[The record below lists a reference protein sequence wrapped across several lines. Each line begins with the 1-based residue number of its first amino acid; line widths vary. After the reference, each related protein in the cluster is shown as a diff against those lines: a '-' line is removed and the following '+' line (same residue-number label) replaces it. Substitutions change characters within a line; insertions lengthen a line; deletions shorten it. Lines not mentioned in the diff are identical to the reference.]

1 METLNQI
8 INKRLYN
15 VPRVI
20 HIQIDK
26 QIALQLESSPP
37 IGPDELVQN
46 NSQSNNPFNSCNS

>member
-1 METLNQI
+1 METLNQN
-8 INKRLYN
+8 INKRLYS

-20 HIQIDK
+20 CIEIDK

-46 NSQSNNPFNSCNS
+46 NSQFNNPFKTNVG